1 MAYVYRHIR
10 LDKNEPFYIGIGSD
24 STYKRANAKRDRSI
38 FWKRIVNK
46 TDYEV
51 EIILDDLTW
60 EEANKKEIEF
70 ISLYGRTNTEKGC
83 LCNLTDGGGGT
94 LGIKMSEE
102 TRRKMS
108 QKVFTEETRR
118 KISEA
123 NSGKNNAF
131 YGKPL
136 PEYIR
141 IKLSEA
147 QKGEKSS
154 WWGRKHTEETK
165 KKMSEKAMGFKKG
178 IKLSDETKAKMRASR
193 TNNRK
198 MYRIVEGELISYHS
212 QNEVTK
218 KLHITSR
225 TIHKHPERFGLLT
238 FDQLPDEYKVIAK
251 SIL

>member
-24 STYKRANAKRDRSI
+24 SNYKRARDKKNRNVI
-38 FWKRIVNK
+38 WHRIVSK
-46 TDYEV
+46 TNYEV
-51 EIILDDLTW
+51 EILLDDLTW
-60 EEANKKEIEF
+60 EEANEKEIEF
-70 ISLYGRTNTEKGC
+70 INLYGRSNIKKGC

-94 LGIKMSEE
+94 LGIVMSEE

-118 KISEA
+118 KISKA
-123 NSGKNNAF
+123 NSGEGNAF

-141 IKLSEA
+141 IKLSES

-165 KKMSEKAMGFKKG
+165 KKMSEKAMGLKKG
-178 IKLSDETKAKMRASR
+178 IKLSEETKEKMKASR
-193 TNNRK
+193 TTNRK
-198 MYRIVEGELISYHS
+198 MYRIVDGELISYHS

-225 TIHKHPERFGLLT
+225 TIHKHPERFGLLD
-238 FDQLPDEYKVIAK
+238 FDQLPDEYKVIAQ
-251 SIL
+251 SLL